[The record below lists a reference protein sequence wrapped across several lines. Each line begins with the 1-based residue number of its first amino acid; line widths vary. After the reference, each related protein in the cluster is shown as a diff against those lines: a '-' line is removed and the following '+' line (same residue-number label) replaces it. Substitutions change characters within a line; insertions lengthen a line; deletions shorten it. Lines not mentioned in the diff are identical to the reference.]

1 MPNTY
6 TPIQSITVSGT
17 TTSGITFSSI
27 PQTYTDL
34 VLVSWI
40 AIRTSPGGYAYI
52 RFNADSS
59 ASYNYVTMVAT
70 GATRTSAKTT
80 GVTNLSIIR
89 TGDTISRYAS
99 NETNIMNYSS
109 TSTGKSILN
118 RGTRVGLTEQSAG
131 NFAKTTAI
139 TDIEVAP
146 ITGNFSDGCN
156 FTLYGILSA

>member
-1 MPNTY
+1 
-6 TPIQSITVSGT
+6 
-17 TTSGITFSSI
+17 
-27 PQTYTDL
+27 
-34 VLVSWI
+34 
-40 AIRTSPGGYAYI
+40 
-52 RFNADSS
+52 
-59 ASYNYVTMVAT
+59 MVAS

-89 TGDTISRYAS
+89 TGDTTSRYAS
-99 NETNIMNYSS
+99 NETSIMNYSS
-109 TSTGKSILN
+109 TVTGKSILN

-139 TDIEVAP
+139 TALEVAP